1 MIPTNSLRATQFDPA
16 TRSKISLGQ
25 TPSIRAEALSHYFG
39 SGELRKQVLF
49 ENHLTVYPGE
59 IIIMTGPSGSGKT
72 TLLTLLGA
80 LRSVQQ
86 GNLEVLGQPLDGA
99 SPKAMEQFRR
109 QVGFI
114 FQAHNL
120 FDSLNATQNVRMA
133 IELCYP
139 HRSAHEQT
147 LAAEEILRAVGLENR
162 LHHRPKQLSGGQ
174 KQRVAIAR
182 GLVHQPRLVLADEPT
197 AALSDHEVAAL
208 FRAIARL
215 KARGVAIVYTTHK
228 MDEVFRLADR
238 ISVLRDGRLIS
249 TAPANELDPS
259 KLISLMVGREMADVF
274 PMRSLPTDEI
284 LLDVSGLT
292 REPAY
297 RDVSF
302 QVRRGEVVALAGL
315 MGAGRTEVVSA
326 VYGLQPATRGV
337 ITFKGRPLVVR
348 SPQDALSAG
357 IGMVTEDR
365 KGLGLI
371 PALGVN
377 QNITLTALRTLC
389 RGQLIDHRAE
399 AVTVGA
405 RLEELAVKA
414 SRPSQPIAQLSGGN
428 QQKALLARCLL
439 GDPDLIILDEP
450 TRGIDIGAKAEIYA
464 LIQKLAQAGKG
475 VLLVSSELPE
485 VLSLAHRIVVLRR
498 GSVATTLDATETD
511 QETVLRHA
519 MPL

>member
-1 MIPTNSLRATQFDPA
+1 MLRA
-16 TRSKISLGQ
+16 L
-25 TPSIRAEALSHYFG
+25 
-39 SGELRKQVLF
+39 ELRKDF
-49 ENHLTVYPGE
+49 GGLTVLHPTSVDFRPGE
-59 IIIMTGPSGSGKT
+59 VHALMGENGAGKSTLMKVLAGLYRPDGGQVEWRGARVDFGSPHDALVAGIAMIHQE
-72 TLLTLLGA
+72 LMPIPDLTVAENITLGA
-80 LRSVQQ
+80 EPCGRFGRVDRADQLRRAKELLQE
-86 GNLEVLGQPLDGA
+86 LESEIDPAKLMRTLTVAQTQVVEIAKALG
-99 SPKAMEQFRR
+99 R
-109 QVGFI
+109 Q
-114 FQAHNL
+114 A
-120 FDSLNATQNVRMA
+120 DM
-133 IELCYP
+133 
-139 HRSAHEQT
+139 
-147 LAAEEILRAVGLENR
+147 ILM
-162 LHHRPKQLSGGQ
+162 
-174 KQRVAIAR
+174 
-182 GLVHQPRLVLADEPT
+182 DEPT

-238 ISVLRDGRLIS
+238 ISVLRDGRLVG
-249 TAPANELDPS
+249 TAPASDLSPA

-274 PMRSLPTDEI
+274 PTRSLPTEEV
-284 LLDVSGLT
+284 LLEVSGLT

-297 RDVSF
+297 RDISF

-326 VYGLQPATRGV
+326 IYGLQPAARGV
-337 ITFKGRPLVVR
+337 ITFKGRALVVR
-348 SPQDALSAG
+348 SPQDALAAG

-371 PALGVN
+371 PALGVD

-399 AVTVGA
+399 AAIVGA
-405 RLEELAVKA
+405 KIEDFAVKT

-464 LIQKLAQAGKG
+464 LIQKLARAGKG

-485 VLSLAHRIVVLRR
+485 VLSLSHRIVVLRR
-498 GSVATTLDATETD
+498 GSVAATLEASETD
-511 QETVLRHA
+511 QETLLRHA
-519 MPL
+519 MPLSLHAQPRP

>member
-1 MIPTNSLRATQFDPA
+1 
-16 TRSKISLGQ
+16 
-25 TPSIRAEALSHYFG
+25 
-39 SGELRKQVLF
+39 
-49 ENHLTVYPGE
+49 
-59 IIIMTGPSGSGKT
+59 
-72 TLLTLLGA
+72 
-80 LRSVQQ
+80 
-86 GNLEVLGQPLDGA
+86 
-99 SPKAMEQFRR
+99 
-109 QVGFI
+109 
-114 FQAHNL
+114 
-120 FDSLNATQNVRMA
+120 
-133 IELCYP
+133 
-139 HRSAHEQT
+139 
-147 LAAEEILRAVGLENR
+147 
-162 LHHRPKQLSGGQ
+162 
-174 KQRVAIAR
+174 
-182 GLVHQPRLVLADEPT
+182 
-197 AALSDHEVAAL
+197 
-208 FRAIARL
+208 
-215 KARGVAIVYTTHK
+215 
-228 MDEVFRLADR
+228 
-238 ISVLRDGRLIS
+238 
-249 TAPANELDPS
+249 
-259 KLISLMVGREMADVF
+259 MVGREMADVF
-274 PMRSLPTDEI
+274 PKRSLPKDEI
-284 LLDVSGLT
+284 LLEVSGLT

-297 RDVSF
+297 RDISF
-302 QVRRGEVVALAGL
+302 QVHRGEVVALAGL

-326 VYGLQPATRGV
+326 VYGLQPASRGV

-348 SPQDALSAG
+348 SPQDALLAG

>member
-1 MIPTNSLRATQFDPA
+1 MLRA
-16 TRSKISLGQ
+16 L
-25 TPSIRAEALSHYFG
+25 
-39 SGELRKQVLF
+39 ELRKDF
-49 ENHLTVYPGE
+49 GGLTVLHPTSVDFRPGE
-59 IIIMTGPSGSGKT
+59 VHALMGENGAGKSTLMKVLAGLYRPDGGQVEWRGARADFGSPHDALVAGIAMIHQE
-72 TLLTLLGA
+72 LMPIPDLTVAENITLGA
-80 LRSVQQ
+80 EPCGRFGRVDRADQLRRAKELLQE
-86 GNLEVLGQPLDGA
+86 LESEIDPAKLMRTLTVAQTQVVEIAKALG
-99 SPKAMEQFRR
+99 R
-109 QVGFI
+109 Q
-114 FQAHNL
+114 A
-120 FDSLNATQNVRMA
+120 DM
-133 IELCYP
+133 
-139 HRSAHEQT
+139 
-147 LAAEEILRAVGLENR
+147 ILM
-162 LHHRPKQLSGGQ
+162 
-174 KQRVAIAR
+174 
-182 GLVHQPRLVLADEPT
+182 DEPT

-238 ISVLRDGRLIS
+238 ISVLRDGRLVG
-249 TAPANELDPS
+249 TALASDLSPA

-274 PMRSLPTDEI
+274 PTRSLPTEEV
-284 LLDVSGLT
+284 LLEVSGLT

-297 RDVSF
+297 RDISF

-326 VYGLQPATRGV
+326 IYGLQPAARGV
-337 ITFKGRPLVVR
+337 ITFKGRALVVR
-348 SPQDALSAG
+348 SPQDALAAG

-371 PALGVN
+371 PALGVD

-399 AVTVGA
+399 AAIVGTKI
-405 RLEELAVKA
+405 EEFAIKT
-414 SRPSQPIAQLSGGN
+414 SRPSQPIALLSGGN

-464 LIQKLAQAGKG
+464 LIQKLARAGKG

-485 VLSLAHRIVVLRR
+485 VLSLSHRIVVLRR
-498 GSVATTLDATETD
+498 GSVAATLEASETD
-511 QETVLRHA
+511 QETLLRHA
-519 MPL
+519 MPLSLHAQPRP

>member
-1 MIPTNSLRATQFDPA
+1 MLRAHSLRKDFGGLTVLHPTTVEFRP
-16 TRSKISLGQ
+16 G
-25 TPSIRAEALSHYFG
+25 EVHALMGENGAGKSTLMKVLAGLYRPDGGHVEWRGARVDFG
-39 SGELRKQVLF
+39 SPHDALVAGIAMIHQELMPIAD
-49 ENHLTVYPGE
+49 LTVAE
-59 IIIMTGPSGSGKT
+59 NIT
-72 TLLTLLGA
+72 LGA
-80 LRSVQQ
+80 EPCGRF
-86 GNLEVLGQPLDGA
+86 GRID
-99 SPKAMEQFRR
+99 
-109 QVGFI
+109 
-114 FQAHNL
+114 
-120 FDSLNATQNVRMA
+120 
-133 IELCYP
+133 
-139 HRSAHEQT
+139 RSAQLRRAKELLQELESEIDASRLMRTLTVAQT
-147 LAAEEILRAVGLENR
+147 QVVEIAKALGRQADVILM
-162 LHHRPKQLSGGQ
+162 
-174 KQRVAIAR
+174 
-182 GLVHQPRLVLADEPT
+182 DEPT
-197 AALSDHEVAAL
+197 AALSDYEVAAL

-215 KARGVAIVYTTHK
+215 KARDVAIVYTTHK

-249 TAPANELDPS
+249 TAPANELDPA

-274 PMRSLPTDEI
+274 PPRSLPTEEI
-284 LLDVSGLT
+284 LLEVSGLT
-292 REPAY
+292 REPVY
-297 RDVSF
+297 RDISF

-315 MGAGRTEVVSA
+315 MGAGRSEVVSA
-326 VYGLQPATRGV
+326 VYGLQPASSGV

-348 SPQDALSAG
+348 SPQDALAAG

-371 PALGVN
+371 PALGVD
-377 QNITLTALRTLC
+377 QNITLTALRTLY
-389 RGQLIDHRAE
+389 RGQLIDHRVE
-399 AVTVGA
+399 AATVGA
-405 RLEELAVKA
+405 SLEEFAVKA

-485 VLSLAHRIVVLRR
+485 VLSLAHRIVILRR
-498 GSVATTLDATETD
+498 GSVAATLDAATTD

>member
-1 MIPTNSLRATQFDPA
+1 MLRA
-16 TRSKISLGQ
+16 L
-25 TPSIRAEALSHYFG
+25 
-39 SGELRKQVLF
+39 ELRKDF
-49 ENHLTVYPGE
+49 GGLTVLHPTSVDFRPGE
-59 IIIMTGPSGSGKT
+59 VHALMGENGAGKSTLMKVLAGLYRPDGGHVEWRGARVDFGSPHDALVAGIAMIHQE
-72 TLLTLLGA
+72 LMPIADLTVAENITLGA
-80 LRSVQQ
+80 EPCGRF
-86 GNLEVLGQPLDGA
+86 GRID
-99 SPKAMEQFRR
+99 
-109 QVGFI
+109 
-114 FQAHNL
+114 
-120 FDSLNATQNVRMA
+120 
-133 IELCYP
+133 
-139 HRSAHEQT
+139 RSAQLRRAKELLQELEFEIDASRLMRTLTVAQT
-147 LAAEEILRAVGLENR
+147 QVVEIAKALGRQADMILM
-162 LHHRPKQLSGGQ
+162 
-174 KQRVAIAR
+174 
-182 GLVHQPRLVLADEPT
+182 DEPT
-197 AALSDHEVAAL
+197 AALSDYEVAAL

-215 KARGVAIVYTTHK
+215 KARDVAIVYTTHK

-249 TAPANELDPS
+249 TAPANELDPA

-274 PMRSLPTDEI
+274 PPRSLPTEEI
-284 LLDVSGLT
+284 LLEVSGLT
-292 REPAY
+292 REPVY
-297 RDVSF
+297 RDISF
-302 QVRRGEVVALAGL
+302 QVRRGEVVALSGL
-315 MGAGRTEVVSA
+315 MGAGRSEVVSA
-326 VYGLQPATRGV
+326 VYGLQPASSGV
-337 ITFKGRPLVVR
+337 ITFKGMALVVR
-348 SPQDALSAG
+348 SPQDALAAG

-371 PALGVN
+371 PALGVD

-399 AVTVGA
+399 AATVGA
-405 RLEELAVKA
+405 SLEEFAVKA

-485 VLSLAHRIVVLRR
+485 VLSLAHRIVILRR
-498 GSVATTLDATETD
+498 GSVAATLDAATTD